1 MENVMSKRLRAF
13 IDYLIEKKKVYNDT
27 DFSNRIGK
35 NKGMV
40 SGYVNGSRPIKADLV
55 NVIGNVFPELN
66 RDWLLFDD
74 CTQMLRYEQGP
85 VGYVPSNDTAQ
96 LPAPKPVRLDHMAVV
111 NEDMISQLD
120 RLISVNEQQAQQ
132 IDRLIELNSKQQ
144 EQMQRLIEEILKKS

>member
-1 MENVMSKRLRAF
+1 M
-13 IDYLIEKKKVYNDT
+13 DYLRSTGKIYNDA
-27 DFSNRIGK
+27 DFSKKLMKNRSH
-35 NKGMV
+35 V
-40 SGYVNGSRPIKADLV
+40 SEVVNGKRPLTAGFVQDIA
-55 NVIGNVFPELN
+55 NVFPELN
-66 RDWLLFDD
+66 DQWLLNED

-132 IDRLIELNSKQQ
+132 IDRLIELNTKQQ
-144 EQMQRLIEEILKKS
+144 EQMQRLLEEILKKS